1 MLNCTKNW
9 QPILHNKI
17 NYNISGGLLYVSSG
31 LVFPAAPA
39 QNILLQ
45 KPTAGF
51 FKTVFTKKC
60 HQWYGYSCKNN
71 GPLGAHPE
79 TKTVFRGSIK
89 TVFMPHAKMGRVAR
103 APTSATV
110 TNSLQSL
117 QGPNTKKKKEQ
128 TSSTQAVQNSKAW
141 QTRQRKDSPE
151 STECLSKRRNPTKL
165 GAKPKNR
172 PELRRVSAKGN
183 CSGSAIADIYKPL
196 KNKPKSQRFK
206 NQAQVFKT
214 QEGLSR
220 KKRARTH
227 LLVPPNKQICPRQS
241 PLEAW
246 RHT

>member
-9 QPILHNKI
+9 QPIWHNKI
-17 NYNISGGLLYVSSG
+17 NLNINGGLLYLSSG

-51 FKTVFTKKC
+51 FPNSFPKKEPSVVWLLMQK
-60 HQWYGYSCKNN
+60 QWSSGRT
-71 GPLGAHPE
+71 PE
-79 TKTVFRGSIK
+79 IK
-89 TVFMPHAKMGRVAR
+89 TVSRVHKNSLHAPREKGRVAR

-117 QGPNTKKKKEQ
+117 QGPNTKKEK
-128 TSSTQAVQNSKAW
+128 SKLLPHKQCRIPKLGKHA
-141 QTRQRKDSPE
+141 TAKASPE
-151 STECLSKRRNPTKL
+151 STECLSKRRHPTKL
-165 GAKPKNR
+165 GAKPRNR
-172 PELRRVSAKGN
+172 PEPRRVSAKVN

-206 NQAQVFKT
+206 NQAQVFKS

-220 KKRARTH
+220 RKKARTH
-227 LLVPPNKQICPRQS
+227 LFVPPNKQICPRQS